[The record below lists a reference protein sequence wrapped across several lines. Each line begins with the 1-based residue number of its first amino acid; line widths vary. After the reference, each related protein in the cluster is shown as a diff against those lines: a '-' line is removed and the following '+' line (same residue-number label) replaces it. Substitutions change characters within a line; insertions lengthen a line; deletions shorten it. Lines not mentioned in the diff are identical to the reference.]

1 MILKRIILGVC
12 LLIVIGVPFALR
24 PAASRN
30 DGTARSL
37 VLVTPHVPQI
47 RSEFALAFA
56 NWHRRHYDS
65 IIALDFRT
73 PGGTSEIIKQL
84 QSIYESRA
92 KAHLDELAR
101 TRPEQLADPA
111 FNLADVFTT
120 GDIPFDAM
128 FGGGSYDHG
137 RLKDASNVVVFA
149 SVFKGKGETT
159 VSIAAP
165 RDTIDPANPPAT
177 VLTSVTIAGAHKPMD
192 LRFPLDA
199 VKGGIES
206 LRPLSKGEKSVEA
219 TLDLSKAERRFGIPM
234 STPAG
239 LDPKELATIFG
250 PNEIGAQNLYD
261 PDQYWIGTALSSF
274 GIVYNKE
281 IYTQLGLPEPQ
292 SFEDLGRPELI
303 GLVALADP
311 RQSGSITT
319 TLDAI
324 LSYYGW
330 EKGWRILREMTANT
344 RYFTNSAPKPPID
357 VSQGDAAAALAI
369 DFYGRGQAQA
379 ILLPGQDPSESR
391 VGYVDPPGSVYIDA
405 DPISMLRGAP
415 NPELLRHF
423 IEFCLSEEGQALWQ
437 FRSEHDPLGGNNPIS
452 SEGVRLGPKEHELR
466 RLPVRRDF
474 YEDTSAYKAA
484 MIDQVDPFA
493 LASNTKPKG
502 WRSSIGIMMG
512 AFAIETAREQREAW
526 RALLHA
532 RETPRFPKDTLAEM
546 ERLFY
551 SFPEHQ
557 MPDGSRLPFNE
568 ANYRTIR
575 ATWNDRSFQTDCAT
589 RYTLYFRGA
598 YAKVVELGR
607 KGLAQ

>member
-1 MILKRIILGVC
+1 
-12 LLIVIGVPFALR
+12 
-24 PAASRN
+24 
-30 DGTARSL
+30 
-37 VLVTPHVPQI
+37 
-47 RSEFALAFA
+47 
-56 NWHRRHYDS
+56 
-65 IIALDFRT
+65 
-73 PGGTSEIIKQL
+73 
-84 QSIYESRA
+84 
-92 KAHLDELAR
+92 
-101 TRPEQLADPA
+101 
-111 FNLADVFTT
+111 
-120 GDIPFDAM
+120 M